1 MPAHLDHPQ
10 PGVPFDPVEFWILGW
25 LWLPERHGEVVA
37 VEAWHGE
44 TQLGAIPSAAL
55 FERPDVSAQLAI
67 PAGTATGFA
76 FAAHHLTA
84 PTHPFELSLCARLSD
99 GTRTA
104 PLFTGLVTPP
114 SPDHDPLGALRATL
128 PPTARGLEIG
138 AHSRPSKGLTPYFS
152 DMVASFA
159 GTSGR
164 VDFLADAVT
173 LPLPDA
179 TLDYLCSSHVLEHL
193 PNPLVALHEW
203 HRVLRPG
210 GSLYLVVPDKRYT
223 FDLPRA
229 VTPVRHFLRDFLH
242 GVSPAATAAHVDEF
256 VYHTDWARLRPHSAP
271 PDRVQEQAA
280 AKAHYLAQLARSEP
294 LDVHYH
300 TFTPSSLKDL
310 LHITGFIG
318 GAFAKFELVMDA
330 ERYPPDR
337 IDGIALLL
345 RKRGH
350 SPGALPPNGKNFALP
365 HTHSAIA
372 PLPLVCPLSLEP
384 LTLETSATGSATL
397 VATASHRRYPHQ
409 GNLPDL
415 RPPPDTPAVRPWSN
429 YLWRLAHH
437 SLAQL
442 RLTLTPQL
450 S

>member
-25 LWLPERHGEVVA
+25 LWLPENHSEVA
-37 VEAWHGE
+37 AIEAWHGE
-44 TQLGAIPSAAL
+44 TLLGQIASAAL

-67 PAGTATGFA
+67 PPGVATGFA

-84 PTHPFELSLCARLSD
+84 PTHPFELSLCARLRD

-104 PLFTGLVTPP
+104 PVFTSFVTPP
-114 SPDHDPLGALRATL
+114 SPEHDPLGALRASQ
-128 PPTARGLEIG
+128 PPTARGLEVG
-138 AHSRPSKGLTPYFS
+138 AHARPSKGLSPYFS
-152 DMVASFA
+152 DMVASYA

-173 LPLPDA
+173 LPLSDA

-223 FDLPRA
+223 FDLPRT
-229 VTPVRHFLRDFLH
+229 VTPVRHLLHDFLH
-242 GVSPAATAAHVDEF
+242 GVSPADIAVHIDEF
-256 VYHTDWARLRPHSAP
+256 VYHTDWDRLRPNSPRH
-271 PDRVQEQAA
+271 DRVQQQAT
-280 AKAHYLAQLARSEP
+280 AKAYYLDQLFRGEA

-300 TFTPSSLKDL
+300 TFTPASLKSL
-310 LHITGFIG
+310 LHAAGFIG
-318 GAFAKFELVMDA
+318 GAFPKFDLVMDA

-345 RKRGH
+345 RKR
-350 SPGALPPNGKNFALP
+350 SRSLGAPPPRKTFALP
-365 HTHSAIA
+365 HAHATIA

-384 LTLETSATGSATL
+384 LTLETSADGSASL
-397 VATASHRRYPHQ
+397 LAPISHRRYPHQ
-409 GNLPDL
+409 GSLPDL
-415 RPPPDTPAVRPWSN
+415 RPPSGLPARRPWSN
-429 YLWRLAHH
+429 RLWRRFHH
-437 SLAQL
+437 ALSRL
-442 RLTLTPQL
+442 RLAATPPP